1 MFKNILDLFNVKNK
15 IKSDI
20 LLTLKKGLKDI

>member
-1 MFKNILDLFNVKNK
+1 MFKNILDLFKVKNK

-20 LLTLKKGLKDI
+20 LLTFKKGLKDI